1 MAQANTVFLVQIHL
15 KKKIED
21 SPEVIAHIGKSILHS
36 VLDATDNPM
45 TLSFVVVARGNAQS
59 ILKRYEGISNH
70 EGVHNVRVLTT
81 NPNNASSL
89 GMLDPIGPKLEM
101 AWRRVS
107 EGRQTEKLIQRNGAS
122 KRQVKRALRKSGVS
136 SRTGR
141 KQPQNADK

>member
-1 MAQANTVFLVQIHL
+1 
-15 KKKIED
+15 
-21 SPEVIAHIGKSILHS
+21 
-36 VLDATDNPM
+36 M